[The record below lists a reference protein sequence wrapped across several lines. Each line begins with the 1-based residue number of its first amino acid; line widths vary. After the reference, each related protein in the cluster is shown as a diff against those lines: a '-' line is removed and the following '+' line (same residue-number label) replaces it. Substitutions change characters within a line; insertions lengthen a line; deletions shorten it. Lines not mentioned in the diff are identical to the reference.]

1 MQKAKAPEASVYVLR
16 LETRKP
22 GQPYP
27 GLDVMPHD
35 PAVKFSFGPPAK
47 LTVRI
52 VNKQFAAVPA
62 ATKSALLALTE
73 EALVARRAEL
83 VKKFREHR
91 SPQDAAAFLEQG
103 TLNYLHQSFRAFR
116 DAAAGLRVLH
126 GVPVEGARVR
136 LQAARFPAATPTLHF
151 RVEATG
157 SGLQLQTFVKTEEG
171 STPLE
176 SWTRHYF
183 LLCRES
189 TFLVLSSKD
198 YQTLDWLRDARPEQW
213 AGDPSLLAEH
223 ILDVLDR
230 NYTVDRNGCFAE
242 HLIDEAPEHH
252 VHLSELNGRYLVFT
266 PAWRY
271 GGIEVEGVWT
281 PELRRKAGG
290 TEYLIRRHKATEEA
304 FVQRLRALHPKF
316 DGQLNG
322 YFYLSF
328 EEAQQKHWFLNAFYK
343 LLEQEVTITGL
354 SMLTHFRCS
363 EHKPETETELLS
375 APGDPQVRLRF
386 RLQFGKEHVP
396 LAVLQ
401 KAIFAGQRIV
411 LLRDGSMGVLPSEWF
426 DTWSTLVRH
435 ARIERDVFT
444 VPRWLA
450 LTGTEGAESAVLKPV
465 INPAWWQQWQ
475 RWQKSDDVLYPVP
488 SIVGATL
495 RPYQQKGYEWL
506 QLLLEAGASAC
517 LADDM
522 GLGKT
527 LQTISF
533 LCRQVEADPA
543 EQHLIICPASL
554 VYNWKQEWE
563 RFAPS
568 VRVALFGRGDE
579 AEPTVGTAAPQVLI
593 ATYHGVRNAAERLA
607 ETVFHTIVLDES
619 HQIKNPAAQIT
630 RAVGDLKSRYR
641 IALSGTPVMNNTFDL
656 YAQLNFLLPGLFGS
670 REFFRQQYADA
681 IDRRGE
687 TEKIEALRKLT
698 APFLL
703 RRTKAQVATDLPEK
717 TEQVLWCTMKP
728 DQRAAYESIRD
739 KVRAN
744 VLMEIEEKGVEQGKM
759 AVLAGIT
766 RLKQVCCSAELVRD
780 ADLFCTE
787 SVKTQVLME
796 ELAQLV
802 TEHKVLVFSQYSGML
817 DLLEG
822 PLKKERIP
830 TLRLDGS
837 TPVAERQGLCNRFN
851 DEGAPERV
859 FLISLKAGNAG
870 LNLMAADY
878 VFLFD
883 IWWNRAVEQ
892 QAIDRTHRIGQ
903 TRPVFAYRMICKD
916 SIEEKIF
923 QLQQRKATISD
934 ELIQAEE
941 GFVKSLTLDDVKF
954 LLD

>member
-1 MQKAKAPEASVYVLR
+1 MQKTKAPEASVYVLR
-16 LETRKP
+16 LELKKP

-27 GLDVMPHD
+27 GLDVMPQD
-35 PAVKFSFGPPAK
+35 PAVKFSFGPPAR

-52 VNKQFAAVPA
+52 VNRQFAVVPA
-62 ATKSALLALTE
+62 TTRQALLALTE
-73 EALVARRAEL
+73 EALIARRAEL
-83 VKKFREHR
+83 VKKYREHR
-91 SPQDAAAFLEQG
+91 TSQDAAAFLEQG
-103 TLNYLHQSFRAFR
+103 TLHYLHGCFRAFR
-116 DAAAGLRVLH
+116 DASAGLRVLH
-126 GVPVEGARVR
+126 GMPVDGNRVR
-136 LQAARFPAATPTLHF
+136 LQAARFPAGAPTLHF
-151 RVEATG
+151 RVEQTG
-157 SGLQLQTFVKTEEG
+157 AGLQLCAFVKTDEG

-176 SWTRHYF
+176 SWSRHYF
-183 LLCRES
+183 LLAKES
-189 TFLVLSSKD
+189 TFLVLSTKD
-198 YQTLDWLRDARPEQW
+198 YQTLEWLQAVRPEQW
-213 AGDPSLLAEH
+213 AQDGAQLSEQV
-223 ILDVLDR
+223 LDVLDR
-230 NYTVDRNGCFAE
+230 NYTVDRNGCFE
-242 HLIDEAPEHH
+242 ENIIDEEPEHH
-252 VHLSELNGRYLVFT
+252 VQLSELNGRYLVFT

-271 GGIEVEGVWT
+271 GGIEVDGVWT

-290 TEYLIRRHKATEEA
+290 TEWTIRRRKATEEA
-304 FVQRLRALHPKF
+304 FVARLRALHPNF

-328 EEAQQKHWFLNAFYK
+328 EEAQKKQWFLNAFYK

-363 EHKPETETELLS
+363 EYKPVTETELLS

-386 RLQFGKEHVP
+386 ALQFGKEKVP
-396 LAVLQ
+396 LPVLQ
-401 KAIFAGQRIV
+401 KAIFAGQGIV
-411 LLRDGSMGVLPSEWF
+411 LLRDGSMGVLPTEWF
-426 DTWSTLVRH
+426 DTWATLIRH
-435 ARIERDVFT
+435 ARIEKDVFT

-450 LTGTEGAESAVLKPV
+450 LTGSSDSAETTVLKPV

-475 RWQKSDDVLYPVP
+475 RWQKGTDILYPVP
-488 SIVGATL
+488 ALVQATL

-527 LQTISF
+527 LQTITF
-533 LCRQVEADPA
+533 ICRQLEADPGR
-543 EQHLIICPASL
+543 QHLIVCPASL

-568 VRVALFGRGDE
+568 VRIGLFTKPEDE
-579 AEPTVGTAAPQVLI
+579 AGTAPQVLI
-593 ATYHGVRNAAERLA
+593 ATYHSVRGHVERLS
-607 ETVFHTIVLDES
+607 ETVFATIVLDES
-619 HQIKNPAAQIT
+619 HQVKNPAAQIT
-630 RAVGDLKSRYR
+630 RAVGELKGSYR
-641 IALSGTPVMNNTFDL
+641 IAISGTPVMNNTFDL

-687 TEKIEALRKLT
+687 TDKIEALRRLT

-703 RRTKAQVATDLPEK
+703 RRTKSQVATDLPEK

-728 DQRAAYESIRD
+728 EQRMAYESIRD

-766 RLKQVCCSAELVRD
+766 RLKQLCCSAELVRD
-780 ADLFCTE
+780 EDVFTTE
-787 SVKTQVLME
+787 SIKTQLLLE
-796 ELAQLV
+796 ELTQLV
-802 TEHKVLVFSQYSGML
+802 PEHKVLVFSQYSGML
-817 DLLEG
+817 DLLEKA
-822 PLKKERIP
+822 LSRERIA

-837 TPVAERQGLCNRFN
+837 TPVAERQELCNRFN
-851 DEGAPERV
+851 DAGAPERV
-859 FLISLKAGNAG
+859 FLLSLKAGNAG

-903 TRPVFAYRMICKD
+903 TRPVFAYRMICTD
-916 SIEEKIF
+916 SIEEKIY
-923 QLQQRKATISD
+923 QLQQRKATISE